1 MVGSPGV
8 SIYHNGSTELYITE
22 GLVNRCP
29 PEGRDGKYMGKLAAV
44 LTFELSKMVVE
55 ATNQKSM
62 RTVSTSAP
70 VFANQVPGDNSD
82 HSDLA
87 QQAIIN
93 NNSSRPQSSSR
104 HLPNQDPKQL
114 TRNYLS
120 KANYS
125 PNDLLRVEALIGKAE
140 KNLEL
145 QNQINPRGNSLFTT
159 R

>member
-70 VFANQVPGDNSD
+70 SLREARCP
-82 HSDLA
+82 A
-87 QQAIIN
+87 TIPIT
-93 NNSSRPQSSSR
+93 PIW
-104 HLPNQDPKQL
+104 PN
-114 TRNYLS
+114 RRS
-120 KANYS
+120 
-125 PNDLLRVEALIGKAE
+125 
-140 KNLEL
+140 
-145 QNQINPRGNSLFTT
+145 
-159 R
+159 